1 MKYELFRGYVPTKN
15 KRATVKFK
23 DTPALPYEQVA
34 TLDEYAGVLNNDTV
48 LIDIDDKA
56 QSDIL
61 MDIVEELQ
69 IDCRVYQT
77 TRGRHF
83 LFRNDGRISKC
94 ATGTSLAI
102 GLHSDIKVGVNSIEV
117 LKFNGENRF
126 VEWDIPDETHEY
138 AVIPKWLLPV
148 KTNTDFLSM
157 GEGDGRNQALFNYI
171 LTLQSEGFNKAE
183 CRSCIQLMNKHVLKK
198 PLSDSELNT
207 ILRDDAFSKPI
218 FFEKT
223 KFLFDKFANYLIS
236 NYHIAKV
243 NGQLHI
249 FKDGYYKFGYDEIQ
263 KKMIELIPNLKDTQ
277 RNEVLKYLEL
287 IAPEKDVS
295 NANYIAFKNGVY
307 NIVTDTIEPYTPDI
321 VITNVIP
328 WDYNPKAYHELADKT
343 LDKIACD
350 DVDVRALFEEY
361 IGYNFYRRNELG
373 KAFIFTG
380 DKSNGKST
388 FLDVMNVIMGEDN
401 TSALDIRELGDRFS
415 TEMLFGKLSNIGDD
429 IGDEFL
435 SGTAVSLFKKIVTG
449 NRIKAER
456 KGQQPFNFSPYVKLS
471 FSANEMPKM
480 RDKTGAVIRRLVMIP
495 CDATFS
501 KDDPDYRPFI
511 KYELIERQA
520 IEYFIKIGIEG
531 LKRVL
536 ENNAFTEPARC
547 VERLKEFELENDN
560 FLQFVEEIS
569 VDEVDGRLSNEVFLR
584 YTSSLTGQQVAIN
597 KFSFSKRLCRH
608 FNLRTIQRKIDGKV
622 CQVFVRV

>member
-1 MKYELFRGYVPTKN
+1 MKYELFRGYIPTKN

-23 DTPALPYEQVA
+23 DTKALEFEQVA
-34 TLDEYAGVLNNDTV
+34 TIDEYAGVLNDDTV

-83 LFRNDGRISKC
+83 LFRNDGRIKKC
-94 ATGTSLAI
+94 ATGATLAV

-117 LKFNGENRF
+117 LKFNGQERF
-126 VEWDIPDETHEY
+126 VEWDIDENHEY
-138 AVIPKWLLPV
+138 AVVPKWLLPV
-148 KTNTDFLSM
+148 KATTDFLSM
-157 GEGDGRNQALFNYI
+157 TEGDGRNQALFNYI
-171 LTLQSEGFNKAE
+171 LTLQSEGFDKAE
-183 CRSCIQLMNKHVLKK
+183 CRGCIELMNKHVLKT
-198 PLSDSELNT
+198 PLSDKEIKT
-207 ILRDDAFSKPI
+207 ILRDDAFSKPV

-236 NYHIAKV
+236 NSHIAKI

-249 FKDGYYKFGYDEIQ
+249 FKDGYYKFGYEEIQ

-307 NIVTDTIEPYTPDI
+307 NIVTDKIEAYTPDI

-328 WDYNPKAYHELADKT
+328 WDYNPNAYHELADKT
-343 LDKIACD
+343 LNKIACD

-388 FLDVMNVIMGEDN
+388 FLDVMNVILGEEN

-415 TEMLFGKLSNIGDD
+415 TEMMFGKLANIGDD

-456 KGQQPFNFSPYVKLS
+456 KGQQAFNFSPYVKLS

-495 CDATFS
+495 CDARFS

-511 KYELIERQA
+511 KYELIERDA
-520 IEYFIKIGIEG
+520 IEYFIKIGIDG

-536 ENNAFTEPARC
+536 SNNAFTEPARC
-547 VERLKEFELENDN
+547 VERLREFELENDN
-560 FLQFVEEIS
+560 FLQFVNEITVEEI
-569 VDEVDGRLSNEVFLR
+569 DGRITNEVFLR
-584 YTSSLTGQQVAIN
+584 YTTMLTGQQVPIN
-597 KFSFSKRLCRH
+597 KFSFSKRICRH
-608 FNLRTIQRKIDGKV
+608 FGLTTVQKKIDGKV
-622 CQVFVRV
+622 CQVFTQM

>member
-1 MKYELFRGYVPTKN
+1 MGYELFRGYVPTKN

-23 DTPALPYEQVA
+23 DVPALPYEQVE
-34 TLDEYAGVLNNDTV
+34 TLEEYAGVLNDDTV

-83 LFRNDGRISKC
+83 LFRNEGRVKKC
-94 ATGTSLAI
+94 ATGTHLAV

-117 LKFNGENRF
+117 LKFKGENRF
-126 VEWDIPDETHEY
+126 IEWDIDKGHEY

-148 KTNTDFLSM
+148 KTTTDFLSM
-157 GEGDGRNQALFNYI
+157 TEGDGRNQALFNYI

-183 CRSCIQLMNKHVLKK
+183 CRGCIQLMNKHVLKT
-198 PLSDSELNT
+198 PLSDKEIET
-207 ILRDDAFSKPI
+207 IIRDDAFSKPI

-223 KFLFDKFANYLIS
+223 TFLFDKFANYLIT
-236 NYHIAKV
+236 NCHIAKV

-307 NIVTDTIEPYTPDI
+307 NLVTDTIEPYNPDI

-343 LDKIACD
+343 LNKIACD

-388 FLDVMNVIMGEDN
+388 FLEVMNVIVGEEN

-456 KGQQPFNFSPYVKLS
+456 KGQHAFNFSPYVKLS

-495 CDATFS
+495 CDARFS

-511 KYELIERQA
+511 KYELIEKSA
-520 IEYFIKIGIEG
+520 IEYFIKIGIDG

-536 ENNAFTEPARC
+536 SNNAFTEPARC
-547 VERLKEFELENDN
+547 VERLREFELENDN
-560 FLQFVEEIS
+560 FLQFVSEIT
-569 VDEVDGRLSNEVFLR
+569 VDEVDGRISSEVFTR
-584 YTSSLTGQQVAIN
+584 YTSTLTGQQVAIN
-597 KFSFSKRLCRH
+597 KFSFSKRLCKH
-608 FNLRTIQRKIDGKV
+608 FNLRTIQKKIDGKV
-622 CQVFVRV
+622 CQLFVRI